1 MRYNKISYYSAETYL
16 NLTNDLGIVYSKDIK
31 ILERFKIIDV
41 VKTFYGLDVLEKSFM
56 FSLKTKKGPLE
67 SVSVC
72 LVVISSQNTP
82 LSLLCVVLKATK
94 TDLKVVF
101 VKYTFCQIATKS

>member
-41 VKTFYGLDVLEKSFM
+41 VKTFYGLDVSEKSFM
-56 FSLKTKKGPLE
+56 LSLKTKRGL
-67 SVSVC
+67 
-72 LVVISSQNTP
+72 
-82 LSLLCVVLKATK
+82 
-94 TDLKVVF
+94 
-101 VKYTFCQIATKS
+101 